1 MRTRYSED
9 QQAVAEAFGDLFAR
23 EATPE
28 AVRAAEA
35 GCGFDPGLWRKLA
48 AAGAPG
54 MAVGVADGGG
64 GASLVDLAVVVHE
77 WGRRLAPVP
86 LVEHAVCARLLA
98 SAGGARELVVRR
110 GVDDPDRPRV
120 QAGERIRHADHG
132 FSDTPLVAA
141 VASGDLIAT
150 LAPGPVEPDGTS
162 RLVPA
167 GAVADVVAARRG
179 DHVVVAR
186 GRPPGAARPNT
197 ADLPL
202 ADRDLSGAETVASG
216 AAAAGAWDRA
226 MAEWKALMAVAY
238 AGLAG
243 EVLAMGVA
251 YTKQRHQFGVPVGS
265 FQAVQHGLADA
276 ATRSEGARLLAFRAV
291 CAVDAGRADGARLA
305 SMALLFGAESAR
317 FAADRV
323 LQYHGGYGYSAEY
336 DVQLYYRRAAGWL
349 LQLGEPA
356 AETARLADAD
366 LGPKRPSGQ
375 AANRDTLRERPREAP
390 WPQRPVSAANKSG
403 GQARA
408 ARERSEQERE

>member
-9 QQAVAEAFGDLFAR
+9 QQAVAVAFDELFAR
-23 EATPE
+23 EATSE

-35 GCGFDPGLWRKLA
+35 GCGFDPDLWHKLA

-54 MAVGVADGGG
+54 MAAPVDDGGG

-77 WGRRLAPVP
+77 WGRRIAPVP
-86 LVEHAVCARLLA
+86 LVEHAVCTRLLTA
-98 SAGGARELVVRR
+98 SGGSPQE
-110 GVDDPDRPRV
+110 
-120 QAGERIRHADHG
+120 
-132 FSDTPLVAA
+132 LVAA
-141 VASGDLIAT
+141 AASGELVAT
-150 LAPGPVEPDGTS
+150 IAPGPVDADGTV

-167 GAVADVVAARRG
+167 GAVADIVAARRA
-179 DHVVVAR
+179 DEVVIAR
-186 GRPPGAARPNT
+186 SRPPSTARPNT

-202 ADRDLSGAETVASG
+202 ADRDLSDAAVIASG
-216 AAAAGAWDRA
+216 AAAANAWDRA
-226 MAEWKALMAVAY
+226 LSEWKALMAVAY
-238 AGLAG
+238 AGLAS

-251 YTKQRHQFGVPVGS
+251 YTKQRYQFGVPVGS

-349 LQLGEPA
+349 LQLGEPSTEI
-356 AETARLADAD
+356 AELADAD
-366 LGPKRPSGQ
+366 LGPKRPNGQ
-375 AANRDTLRERPREAP
+375 AA
-390 WPQRPVSAANKSG
+390 
-403 GQARA
+403 
-408 ARERSEQERE
+408 

>member
-35 GCGFDPGLWRKLA
+35 GCGFDRGLWAKLV
-48 AAGAPG
+48 AAGAPQ
-54 MAVGVADGGG
+54 MAVPVSDGGG

-77 WGRRLAPVP
+77 WGRRIAPVP
-86 LVEHAVCARLLA
+86 LVEHAVCARLLSA
-98 SAGGARELVVRR
+98 AGGDALR
-110 GVDDPDRPRV
+110 D
-120 QAGERIRHADHG
+120 
-132 FSDTPLVAA
+132 LVAS
-141 VASGDLIAT
+141 VASGELIAT
-150 LAPGPVEPDGTS
+150 IAPGPVDDDGAV

-167 GAVADVVAARRG
+167 GAVADVVAARQG
-179 DHVVVAR
+179 DSIVVAR
-186 GRPPGAARPNT
+186 SRPPGTARPNT

-202 ADRDLSGAETVASG
+202 ADRSLSGSEPLASG
-216 AAAAGAWDRA
+216 AAAAAAWDRA
-226 MAEWKALMAVAY
+226 LAEWKALMAAAY

-243 EVLAMGVA
+243 EVLDMGVA

-291 CAVDAGRADGARLA
+291 CALDSGRADGARLA
-305 SMALLFGAESAR
+305 AMALLFGAESAR

-349 LQLGEPA
+349 LQIGEPS
-356 AETARLADAD
+356 AEVARLADAD
-366 LGPKRPSGQ
+366 LGPKRPSGRT
-375 AANRDTLRERPREAP
+375 A
-390 WPQRPVSAANKSG
+390 
-403 GQARA
+403 
-408 ARERSEQERE
+408 